1 MTGPYKYNG
10 VPLKRVTGAHIL
22 PTNTKLK
29 LDEKVADSIKD
40 DFFKKT
46 ELNIKEEKDFFV
58 EEKLKKK
65 ELLKKEKKGQTTVD
79 TEVKKAADTVPM
91 MKEYLRNRIELK
103 SGDKLH

>member
-10 VPLKRVTGAHIL
+10 VPLKRVNGEYVL

-29 LDEKVADSIKD
+29 LHAKVAHSIKD

-58 EEKLKKK
+58 EEKLEKK
-65 ELLKKEKKGQTTVD
+65 ELLKKEKKNKLQLILKL
-79 TEVKKAADTVPM
+79 KK
-91 MKEYLRNRIELK
+91 LLIL
-103 SGDKLH
+103 SL

>member
-10 VPLKRVTGAHIL
+10 VPLKRVNGVYAL
-22 PTNTKLK
+22 PTNTKFK
-29 LDEKVADSIKD
+29 LDAKVADSIKD

-65 ELLKKEKKGQTTVD
+65 ELLKKEKK
-79 TEVKKAADTVPM
+79 
-91 MKEYLRNRIELK
+91 
-103 SGDKLH
+103 DKLQLILKLKKLLILSL

>member
-10 VPLKRVTGAHIL
+10 VPLKRVNGLYAL
-22 PTNTKLK
+22 PTNTKFK
-29 LDEKVADSIKD
+29 LDAKVADSIKD

-65 ELLKKEKKGQTTVD
+65 ELLKKNKK
-79 TEVKKAADTVPM
+79 
-91 MKEYLRNRIELK
+91 
-103 SGDKLH
+103 DKLQLILKLKKLLILSL

>member
-10 VPLKRVTGAHIL
+10 VPLKRVNVAYAL

-29 LDEKVADSIKD
+29 LDAKVADSIKD
-40 DFFKKT
+40 NFFKKT

-65 ELLKKEKKGQTTVD
+65 ELLKKEKK
-79 TEVKKAADTVPM
+79 
-91 MKEYLRNRIELK
+91 
-103 SGDKLH
+103 DKLQLILKLKKLLILSL

>member
-1 MTGPYKYNG
+1 MVYL
-10 VPLKRVTGAHIL
+10 LKRVNGTYAL

-29 LDEKVADSIKD
+29 LDAKVADSIKD

-65 ELLKKEKKGQTTVD
+65 ELLKKERK
-79 TEVKKAADTVPM
+79 
-91 MKEYLRNRIELK
+91 
-103 SGDKLH
+103 DKLQLILKLKKLLILSYDERIFKK